1 MPWANSSPRQELCL
15 AAVLGGP
22 LFALVFAIIRFFDRR
37 KPGLGWDDYLIFFST
52 ALLIAIIYP
61 SWQIIK
67 MLHYGVHLWEVDPL
81 VLVQIDYSE
90 YHTLTLV
97 FSFLS
102 GLIMPLVKIS
112 ILLLLLK
119 IGGVFDNL
127 RKAIWVFIVLSIIN
141 CVIVQMLLLFQ
152 CPQKPDDTAA
162 DKTFGGLSCID
173 RKMLGRINIYQ
184 AIFNMSTDIFV
195 FPIPVYI
202 AYKMRMASLKDR
214 LMVVFLFSLGLL
226 VTIIG
231 AIRVYLVYEER
242 VFIKASPDWTWG
254 GSVWVLQHVEWT
266 VAIVIACVPNFRTLI
281 GRLLRKSSNRT
292 SQLQVGSLDASGS
305 LSPASIRFSKHSKTP
320 ILKNAPMDSIMELEH
335 VDYPA
340 ATGSA
345 DIDLEQALRMELKEI
360 NQLKKEMRFE
370 KELAL

>member
-1 MPWANSSPRQELCL
+1 MPWATGSVRQDLCL

-22 LFALVFAIIRFFDRR
+22 LIAFVFTVMRFFDRR
-37 KPGLGWDDYLIFFST
+37 KAGLGWDDYLIGF
-52 ALLIAIIYP
+52 ACLLLIVIIYP
-61 SWQIIK
+61 SWRIIK
-67 MLHYGVHLWEVDPL
+67 MLHYGIHLWEVKPL
-81 VLVQIDYSE
+81 ALVEIDYEE
-90 YHTLTLV
+90 YHHLTLV

-119 IGGVFDNL
+119 IGSVFDNL
-127 RKAIWVFIVLSIIN
+127 RKAIWVFIVLSIVN
-141 CVIVQMLLLFQ
+141 CIIVQMLLLFQ
-152 CPQKPDDTAA
+152 CPQRPDDTAA
-162 DKTFGGLSCID
+162 DKTFGGLECIP

-184 AIFNMSTDIFV
+184 AIFNMSTDVFV

-226 VTIIG
+226 VTVIG

-242 VFIKASPDWTWG
+242 VYIKAAPDWTWG
-254 GSVWVLQHVEWT
+254 GSVWVLQHLEWT
-266 VAIVIACVPNFRTLI
+266 VAIVIACVPNFRTLV
-281 GRLLRKSSNRT
+281 GRWFRRNSNRNT
-292 SQLQVGSLDASGS
+292 QINIGSLDASGS

-340 ATGSA
+340 GTGSA
-345 DIDLEQALRMELKEI
+345 DIDLEQALKMELKEI
-360 NQLKKEMRFE
+360 HQLKREMHFQKEI
-370 KELAL
+370 AV

>member
-1 MPWANSSPRQELCL
+1 MPWAEGSVRQDLCL

-22 LFALVFAIIRFFDRR
+22 LIALLFTVMRCFDRR
-37 KPGLGWDDYLIFFST
+37 KAGLGWDDYLICFAT
-52 ALLIAIIYP
+52 TLLIAIIYP
-61 SWQIIK
+61 SWKIIK
-67 MLHYGVHLWEVDPL
+67 MLHYGIHLWEVEPL
-81 VLVQIDYSE
+81 VLVRIDYNQ
-90 YHTLTLV
+90 YHHLTLA

-102 GLIMPLVKIS
+102 GLIMPMVKIS

-119 IGGVFDNL
+119 IGGVFDTL

-162 DKTFGGLSCID
+162 DKTFGGLNCID

-184 AIFNMSTDIFV
+184 AIFNMSTDLFV

-226 VTIIG
+226 VTVIG

-242 VFIKASPDWTWG
+242 VFIKAAPDWTWG
-254 GSVWVLQHVEWT
+254 GSVWVLQHLEWT
-266 VAIVIACVPNFRTLI
+266 VAIVIACVPNFRTLV
-281 GRLLRKSSNRT
+281 GRWLRGQSNRS
-292 SQLQVGSLDASGS
+292 SQMQVGSLDASGS
-305 LSPASIRFSKHSKTP
+305 LSPASIRFSKNSKTP
-320 ILKNAPMDSIMELEH
+320 MLKNAPMDSIMELEH

-340 ATGSA
+340 GTGSA
-345 DIDLEQALRMELKEI
+345 DIDLEQALRMEFKEI
-360 NQLKKEMRFE
+360 HHLKREMRFE
-370 KELAL
+370 KDMDL

>member
-1 MPWANSSPRQELCL
+1 
-15 AAVLGGP
+15 
-22 LFALVFAIIRFFDRR
+22 
-37 KPGLGWDDYLIFFST
+37 
-52 ALLIAIIYP
+52 
-61 SWQIIK
+61 
-67 MLHYGVHLWEVDPL
+67 
-81 VLVQIDYSE
+81 
-90 YHTLTLV
+90 
-97 FSFLS
+97 
-102 GLIMPLVKIS
+102 MPLVKIS

-141 CVIVQMLLLFQ
+141 CIIVQMLLLFQ

-162 DKTFGGLSCID
+162 DRTFGGLSCIN

-184 AIFNMSTDIFV
+184 AIFNMSTDLFV

-226 VTIIG
+226 VTVIG

-242 VFIKASPDWTWG
+242 VFTKSAPDWTWSN
-254 GSVWVLQHVEWT
+254 SVWVLQHVEWT
-266 VAIVIACVPNFRTLI
+266 VAVIIACVPNFRTLV
-281 GRLLRKSSNRT
+281 GRCLRRSNKRA
-292 SQLQVGSLDASGS
+292 SQMQVASCDASGS
-305 LSPASIRFSKHSKTP
+305 LSPASIRFSKNSKTP
-320 ILKNAPMDSIMELEH
+320 ILKNAPMDSILELEH

-340 ATGSA
+340 GTGSA

-360 NQLKKEMRFE
+360 NRLKKEMIIVPVT
-370 KELAL
+370 A

>member
-1 MPWANSSPRQELCL
+1 MPWATGSIRQDLCL

-22 LFALVFAIIRFFDRR
+22 LIALVFTVMRYFDR
-37 KPGLGWDDYLIFFST
+37 KKAGLGWDDYTIGFATLM
-52 ALLIAIIYP
+52 LIAIMYP
-61 SWQIIK
+61 SWRIIR
-67 MLHYGVHLWEVDPL
+67 MLHYGIHLWEVEPL
-81 VLVQIDYSE
+81 ALVRINYEE
-90 YHTLTLV
+90 YHH
-97 FSFLS
+97 
-102 GLIMPLVKIS
+102 
-112 ILLLLLK
+112 
-119 IGGVFDNL
+119 
-127 RKAIWVFIVLSIIN
+127 
-141 CVIVQMLLLFQ
+141 

-162 DKTFGGLSCID
+162 NSTFGGLSCID

-184 AIFNMSTDIFV
+184 AIFNMSTDLFV

-242 VFIKASPDWTWG
+242 VFIKADPDWTWG
-254 GSVWVLQHVEWT
+254 GSVWVLQHLEWT
-266 VAIVIACVPNFRTLI
+266 VAIVIACVPNFRTLV
-281 GRLLRKSSNRT
+281 GRWFRKSGARS
-292 SQLQVGSLDASGS
+292 SQIQGASMDASGS

-340 ATGSA
+340 GTGSA
-345 DIDLEQALRMELKEI
+345 DIDLEQALQMEFKDI
-360 NQLKKEMRFE
+360 QQLKKEMQFQ
-370 KELAL
+370 